1 MISYSKKMRGEC
13 TIETVSTND
22 HFCSYANLLR
32 MLVLSLRCQQCF
44 HPTSVDHLSAWRI
57 INNVIST
64 IRNYY
69 KGVDTFNCLEPY
81 NCKTVHFIQAVAILL
96 LCNPVTGD
104 VFFDLVPG
112 VSFQRGNK
120 FWGSKNNLSRR
131 ELAFL
136 AEIFITSLIAFT
148 EKTEMSTNV
157 RGFQYPEMMVMVASG

>member
-1 MISYSKKMRGEC
+1 
-13 TIETVSTND
+13 
-22 HFCSYANLLR
+22 

-64 IRNYY
+64 LRNYY
-69 KGVDTFNCLEPY
+69 NGVDTSNCLEPS
-81 NCKTVHFIQAVAILL
+81 NCKTVNFIQAVTILP

-112 VSFQRGNK
+112 VSFQRGNT
-120 FWGSKNNLSRR
+120 FLGCRNNLSRK

-136 AEIFITSLIAFT
+136 VEIFITSLIAFT
-148 EKTEMSTNV
+148 GKTEMSANV
-157 RGFQYPEMMVMVASG
+157 RGFQYPEMMLMLSRG

>member
-1 MISYSKKMRGEC
+1 
-13 TIETVSTND
+13 
-22 HFCSYANLLR
+22 

-44 HPTSVDHLSAWRI
+44 HPTSVDHLSARKI

-81 NCKTVHFIQAVAILL
+81 NCKTVHFIQAVTILP

-112 VSFQRGNK
+112 VSFQRGNT
-120 FWGSKNNLSRR
+120 FLGCRNNLSRK

-136 AEIFITSLIAFT
+136 VEIFITSLIAFT
-148 EKTEMSTNV
+148 GKTEMSANV
-157 RGFQYPEMMVMVASG
+157 RGFQYPEMMLMLSRG